1 MAIIVITGTN
11 TDVGKT
17 YATAAL
23 AAVAS
28 DMGVAVTVVKP
39 AQTGEPEGRGDLAT
53 VQQLCPAVEQVVEFA
68 RYPEPLAPNISA
80 RRAGMAHLE
89 LASTVENIAAL
100 DEPGRL
106 VLVEGAGGLL
116 VRIADEWTIA
126 DVAAGL
132 SAPLLIVTSVGLG
145 SLNLAELSVEAAR
158 ARGIEVLG
166 LIGGSV
172 PKDPDLATRLN
183 VDEFSVVTHCPYV
196 ASVPRGSARYE
207 DETAVRA
214 LIADLTGSGD
224 TLGGR

>member
-1 MAIIVITGTN
+1 MAIVVITGTN

-28 DMGVAVTVVKP
+28 DMGLEVTVVKP
-39 AQTGEPEGRGDLAT
+39 AQTGEPEGQGDLAT
-53 VQQLCPAVEQVVEFA
+53 VQALCPAVERVVGYA

-80 RRAGMAHLE
+80 RRAGMEQLE
-89 LASTVENIAAL
+89 LEPTVQQIAEL
-100 DEPGRL
+100 DGPGRL

-126 DVAAGL
+126 DVAARL
-132 SAPLLIVTSVGLG
+132 EAPLVVVTSVGLG

-158 ARGIEVLG
+158 ARGITVAG
-166 LIGGSV
+166 LIGGNV
-172 PKDPDLATRLN
+172 PPEPDLATRLN
-183 VDEFSVVTHCPYV
+183 LEEFSVVTSTPYV
-196 ASVPRGSARYE
+196 ASVPQGQARLA
-207 DETAVRA
+207 DETAARA
-214 LIADLTGSGD
+214 LIATLTGCGD